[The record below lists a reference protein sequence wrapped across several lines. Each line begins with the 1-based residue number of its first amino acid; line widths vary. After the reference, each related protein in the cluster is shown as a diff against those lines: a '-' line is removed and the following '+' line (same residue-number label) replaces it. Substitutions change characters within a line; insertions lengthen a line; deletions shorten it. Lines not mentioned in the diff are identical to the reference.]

1 MKKYILIL
9 VSLFLFTYLIGCGK
23 KPALK
28 PAVEPPKTETE
39 TKTGETTPEPVQDED
54 VMSESGD
61 LDTKVD
67 LKRIHFEF
75 DKYRLTD
82 EAKEILAENARV
94 LRNNSKVRI
103 TIEGHCDERG
113 TVEYNLALG
122 AKRAQAAKDYLVSLG
137 IAANRLSTI
146 SYGEEV
152 PVCKEQNEECWQKNR
167 RDRFVIV
174 PTRPAS

>member
-9 VSLFLFTYLIGCGK
+9 FSLFMLAYLIGCGK

-28 PAVEPPKTETE
+28 PAVEPPKTEAE
-39 TKTGETTPEPVQDED
+39 TKTGETTPEPVNDEP

-61 LDTKVD
+61 LSEQVD

-94 LRNNSKVRI
+94 LKNNSKVRI

-122 AKRAQAAKDYLVSLG
+122 ERRAQAASNYLMELG
-137 IAANRLSTI
+137 VPENRISII
-146 SYGEEV
+146 SYG
-152 PVCKEQNEECWQKNR
+152 KERPMEYGQNESAWSKNR
-167 RDRFVIV
+167 RDEFVI
-174 PTRPAS
+174 AIQ

>member
-9 VSLFLFTYLIGCGK
+9 ISLFLFTYLIGCGK

-28 PAVEPPKTETE
+28 PAVEPPKTEAEAKTE
-39 TKTGETTPEPVQDED
+39 ETTPEPVQDED

-61 LDTKVD
+61 LDNKVE
-67 LKRIHFEF
+67 LGKIHFEF

-82 EAKEILAENARV
+82 EAKEILAANARV
-94 LRNNSKVRI
+94 LKNNSKVRI

-122 AKRAQAAKDYLVSLG
+122 ERRAQAARDYLLELG
-137 IAANRLSTI
+137 VPASRISII
-146 SYGEEV
+146 SYG
-152 PVCKEQNEECWQKNR
+152 KERPLEFGQSESAWAKNR
-167 RDRFVIV
+167 RDEFVVVIQ
-174 PTRPAS
+174 

>member
-9 VSLFLFTYLIGCGK
+9 ISLFLFTYLIGCGK

-28 PAVEPPKTETE
+28 PAVEPPKTEAE
-39 TKTGETTPEPVQDED
+39 TKTEETTPEPVQDEE

-61 LDTKVD
+61 LSEKVE

-82 EAKEILAENARV
+82 EAKEILATNARA
-94 LRNNSKVRI
+94 LKNNSKVRI

-122 AKRAQAAKDYLVSLG
+122 ERRAQAARDYLMELG
-137 IAANRLSTI
+137 VPQNRITII
-146 SYGEEV
+146 SYG
-152 PVCKEQNEECWQKNR
+152 KERPLENGQNESAWAKNR
-167 RDRFVIV
+167 RDEFVIV
-174 PTRPAS
+174 IQ

>member
-122 AKRAQAAKDYLVSLG
+122 ERRAQAARSYLIELG
-137 IAANRLSTI
+137 VPESRISII
-146 SYGEEV
+146 SYG
-152 PVCKEQNEECWQKNR
+152 KERPLEYGQNESTWAKNR
-167 RDRFVIV
+167 RDEFVIV
-174 PTRPAS
+174 MQ

>member
-9 VSLFLFTYLIGCGK
+9 ISLFLFTCLVGCPK
-23 KPALK
+23 KTGLK
-28 PAVEPPKTETE
+28 PAVEPTKTESKAE
-39 TKTGETTPEPVQDED
+39 TKDEITPEPLQDED

-61 LDTKVD
+61 LSEKVD

-122 AKRAQAAKDYLVSLG
+122 ERRAQAARDYLIELG
-137 IAANRLSTI
+137 VPANRIGII
-146 SYGEEV
+146 SYGKERPMEY
-152 PVCKEQNEECWQKNR
+152 EQNESAWSKNR
-167 RDRFVIV
+167 RDEFVI
-174 PTRPAS
+174 AIQ

>member
-9 VSLFLFTYLIGCGK
+9 VSLFLFTYLTGCGK

-61 LDTKVD
+61 LDTKID

-122 AKRAQAAKDYLVSLG
+122 ERRAQAARSYLIELG
-137 IAANRLSTI
+137 VPESRISII
-146 SYGEEV
+146 SYG
-152 PVCKEQNEECWQKNR
+152 KERPLEYGQNESTWAKNR
-167 RDRFVIV
+167 RDEFVIV
-174 PTRPAS
+174 MQ

>member
-9 VSLFLFTYLIGCGK
+9 ISLFLLAYLIGCGK

-28 PAVEPPKTETE
+28 PAVEPTKTETKAD
-39 TKTGETTPEPVQDED
+39 TQDETTPEPVQDED

-61 LDTKVD
+61 MDTKVE

-82 EAKEILAENARV
+82 EAKEILAANARV
-94 LRNNSKVRI
+94 LKNNSRVRI

-122 AKRAQAAKDYLVSLG
+122 ERRAQTAREYLIELGVSASQ
-137 IAANRLSTI
+137 ISVI
-146 SYGEEV
+146 SYG
-152 PVCKEQNEECWQKNR
+152 KERPLEYGQSESAWAKNR
-167 RDRFVIV
+167 RDEFVVAIQ
-174 PTRPAS
+174 

>member
-122 AKRAQAAKDYLVSLG
+122 ERRAQAAKNYLMELG
-137 IAANRLSTI
+137 VPENRIQII
-146 SYGEEV
+146 SFG
-152 PVCKEQNEECWQKNR
+152 KERAVAFGHDETAWQQNR
-167 RDRFVIV
+167 R
-174 PTRPAS
+174 

>member
-9 VSLFLFTYLIGCGK
+9 ISLFLFTYLIGCGK
-23 KPALK
+23 KPGLK
-28 PAVEPPKTETE
+28 PAVEPTKTGTE
-39 TKTGETTPEPVQDED
+39 TKTDEATGEPIQDED

-122 AKRAQAAKDYLVSLG
+122 ERRAQAARSYLIELG
-137 IAANRLSTI
+137 VPESRISII
-146 SYGEEV
+146 SYG
-152 PVCKEQNEECWQKNR
+152 KERPLEYGQNESTWAKNR
-167 RDRFVIV
+167 RDEFVIV
-174 PTRPAS
+174 MQ

>member
-61 LDTKVD
+61 LDTKVE
-67 LKRIHFEF
+67 LGRIHFEF

-82 EAKEILAENARV
+82 EAKEVLADNARV
-94 LRNNSKVRI
+94 LKNNSKVRI
-103 TIEGHCDERG
+103 LIEGHCDERG

-122 AKRAQAAKDYLVSLG
+122 ERRAQAARSYLIELG
-137 IAANRLSTI
+137 VPESRISII
-146 SYGEEV
+146 SYG
-152 PVCKEQNEECWQKNR
+152 KERPLEYGQNESTWAKNR
-167 RDRFVIV
+167 RDEFVIV
-174 PTRPAS
+174 MQ